1 MYAATFFVSLAFVLT
16 SLTAIHAKRINSV
29 DIHSAYELLVEHHG
43 EKTDHL
49 PQENNNQKDLSS
61 CELDCPVGSN

>member
-16 SLTAIHAKRINSV
+16 ALTAIDSKRNSV

-43 EKTDHL
+43 EKTNHL
-49 PQENNNQKDLSS
+49 PQENNNQKDLS
-61 CELDCPVGSN
+61 CELDCPLGSN